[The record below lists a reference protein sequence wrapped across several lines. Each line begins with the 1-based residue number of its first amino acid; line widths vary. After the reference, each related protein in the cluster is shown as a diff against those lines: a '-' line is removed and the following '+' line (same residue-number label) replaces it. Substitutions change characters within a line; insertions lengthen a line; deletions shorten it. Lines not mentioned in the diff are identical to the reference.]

1 MVLMVVRAD
10 AAEHA
15 DDHHLFG
22 SYHVLRLLYTQPLP
36 CFSLR
41 TLDTNVYLMEIMAFC
56 TVQLIIT

>member
-15 DDHHLFG
+15 DDHQLFG
-22 SYHVLRLLYTQPLP
+22 SYHVLRLLYTQPP
-36 CFSLR
+36 LR

-56 TVQLIIT
+56 TVQLLIT